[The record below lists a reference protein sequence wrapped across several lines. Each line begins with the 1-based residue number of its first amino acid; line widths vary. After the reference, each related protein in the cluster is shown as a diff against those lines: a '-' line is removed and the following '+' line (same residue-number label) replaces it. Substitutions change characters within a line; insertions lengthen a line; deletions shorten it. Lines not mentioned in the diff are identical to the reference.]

1 MRHGRGD
8 HAKLSLGSLAFQGGP
23 EHVSST
29 NNKRA
34 TDIYVGSEKA
44 EEKEEKEEKEK
55 KEKQQQQQQDG
66 FLLFLLWISIISI
79 ISMCCRLTFG
89 KATAAR
95 GFADQSSLNKKFA
108 HYCPLLARE
117 ISAS

>member
-29 NNKRA
+29 YNKRA
-34 TDIYVGSEKA
+34 TDIYVRSKKA
-44 EEKEEKEEKEK
+44 EQEKEKEEKKEK
-55 KEKQQQQQQDG
+55 KKEN

-79 ISMCCRLTFG
+79 TYVFG
-89 KATAAR
+89 NSDDFKWLYLRNRWTDLAEILAP
-95 GFADQSSLNKKFA
+95 SSC
-108 HYCPLLARE
+108 Y
-117 ISAS
+117 